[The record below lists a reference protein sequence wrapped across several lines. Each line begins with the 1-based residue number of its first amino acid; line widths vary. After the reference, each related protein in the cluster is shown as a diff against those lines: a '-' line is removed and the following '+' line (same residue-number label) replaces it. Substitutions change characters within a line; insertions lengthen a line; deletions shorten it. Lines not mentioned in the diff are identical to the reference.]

1 MENIILKPIKTTQ
14 DIDRLIEAGYTVVG
28 PRNDFEKDLKTFKIF
43 LEKGKEFAP
52 EDWLKHE
59 GYRMVAPNQFTN
71 GFWIAFKMVNDF
83 PDERFNSNYFLKKD
97 DTLIKLYLQKE
108 MPKLD

>member
-1 MENIILKPIKTTQ
+1 MSANCLNIIKTPEYIDTLIQ
-14 DIDRLIEAGYTVVG
+14 DGFELIG
-28 PRNDFEKDLKTFKIF
+28 PRKDMEKDLKTFKLF

-52 EDWLKHE
+52 EDWLKSN
-59 GYRMVAPNQFTN
+59 GYRFVAPNQFTN

-83 PDERFNSNYFLKKD
+83 PDERFNSNYTLKKGE
-97 DTLIKLYLQKE
+97 LEIKLFLQKE

>member
-1 MENIILKPIKTTQ
+1 MEDFILNPIRTAEDIEVIIQ
-14 DIDRLIEAGYTVVG
+14 AGYTLIG
-28 PRNDFEKDLKTFKIF
+28 PRKDLEKDLKTFKLF

-52 EDWLKHE
+52 ESWLRSE
-59 GYRMVAPNQFTN
+59 GYRMVEPNQFTN

-83 PDERFNSNYFLKKD
+83 PDERFNSNYVLKKD
-97 DTLIKLYLQKE
+97 DQEIKLYLQKE

>member
-1 MENIILKPIKTTQ
+1 
-14 DIDRLIEAGYTVVG
+14 
-28 PRNDFEKDLKTFKIF
+28 
-43 LEKGKEFAP
+43 
-52 EDWLKHE
+52 
-59 GYRMVAPNQFTN
+59 MVAPNQFTN